1 MVFPRNERS
10 MRRTPGPLLGRRTG
24 LAYMLA
30 VCALPSAWRSLA
42 QLSGDPLYIG
52 RAIVTGT
59 DNRDRPRGLGICL
72 GQVLVKVSGDPNI
85 LHRPGITSLEACA
98 ALMVTAISYHDRMSA
113 LPKHDEQ
120 GTRDRPFTLTAS
132 FDPAKVTQA
141 LASLGA
147 MPWRGPRPHV
157 FLAVTVHAYSG
168 SFILTQGTAIG
179 YDQPELMRSAIA
191 DAADLYAV
199 SVILPNTSRSAA
211 PAGTLPVSGML
222 DWSDN
227 DHGWIAS
234 WQALWK
240 NQITRWGVRGIS
252 FDEAF
257 ANALAGALGIASG
270 HGVPRTYARTGDGTE

>member
-1 MVFPRNERS
+1 VAE
-10 MRRTPGPLLGRRTG
+10 
-24 LAYMLA
+24 
-30 VCALPSAWRSLA
+30 
-42 QLSGDPLYIG
+42 LSGDPLYIG

-85 LHRPGITSLEACA
+85 LQRPGIPALETCA
-98 ALMVTAISYHDRMSA
+98 ASMVRAISYHDRMSA

-132 FDPAKVTQA
+132 FDPAKITQA
-141 LASLGA
+141 LAGLGA
-147 MPWRGPRPHV
+147 TPWRGPRPPV
-157 FLAVTVHAYSG
+157 FLAVTVHSYAG

-191 DAADLYAV
+191 DAAELYTL
-199 SVILPNTSRSAA
+199 SVFLPDTSKSAA
-211 PAGTLPVSGML
+211 AQGTLPVSGTL

-240 NQITRWGVRGIS
+240 NEFSHWGARGIS

-257 ANALAGALGIASG
+257 ENALAGALGIASG
-270 HGVPRTYARTGDGTE
+270 HGTPDI